1 MTKPGTVGECLA
13 AARAGSPEALGEALQ
28 ACRGYLLLIAEKELD
43 ADLRAKGGASDL
55 VQETFIKA
63 QRHFAGFEGGPD
75 ELRAWLRRI
84 LLNNLADFRALYRE
98 AAKRQA
104 AREVPLQRDDSS
116 TGTAG
121 LPDDSPSPSRQA
133 MGREEAAEVERFL
146 EKLPEDYRTILK
158 LRYQEERSFE
168 EIAQVMNRSDN
179 AVRKLWA
186 RALERLH
193 HEWDTGHDGRDAF
206 PG

>member
-1 MTKPGTVGECLA
+1 MSEQGDPVA
-13 AARAGSPEALGEALQ
+13 AALASARSGSQDALGQALQ
-28 ACRGYLLLIAEKELD
+28 ACRGYLLLIAEQELD

-63 QRHFAGFEGGPD
+63 HRGFAGFEGGPD

-84 LLNNLADFRALYRE
+84 LLNHLADFRALYRE
-98 AAKRQA
+98 TEKRES
-104 AREVPLQRDDSS
+104 AREVPLHSDDS
-116 TGTAG
+116 TEARALQDGGA
-121 LPDDSPSPSRQA
+121 SPSRQA
-133 MGREEAAEVERFL
+133 MAREQAQEVQRVVDR
-146 EKLPEDYRTILK
+146 LPEDYRHVLR

-168 EIAQVMNRSDN
+168 EIAVRMNRSAN

-193 HEWDTGHDGRDAF
+193 EEWDGGHDR
-206 PG
+206 